1 MAGLAMQLFGSNTSP
16 YARRLRMLCE
26 QHSLNIPYE
35 HIDIFSPEGREKL
48 LSYSPV
54 AKIPFLVDGE
64 QVILD
69 SNVVFEYITEQRGL
83 TPLDWNEKNLLTTIN
98 AANDSGVELL
108 LSQRSGLDIDSENL
122 FFSLQKKRIASCLEA
137 LNKQVEQIQHDYLL
151 ISLFC
156 LVDWLSFREIAD
168 LSAYPALQVFLQQ
181 YQQTPWA
188 QSTDPRQG

>member
-16 YARRLRMLCE
+16 YARRLRMFCE
-26 QHSLNIPYE
+26 QHNLDIPYE

-69 SNVVFEYITEQRGL
+69 SNVVFDYITQQRGL
-83 TPLDWNEKNLLTTIN
+83 APLNWHEKNILTTIN

-108 LSQRSGLDIDSENL
+108 LSQRSGLDIDSDAL
-122 FFSLQKKRIASCLEA
+122 FFTLQKKRIASCLEE
-137 LNKQVEQIQHDYLL
+137 LNFQVERIQHDYLH

-156 LVDWLSFREIAD
+156 LIDWLSFREIIN

-181 YQQTPWA
+181 YQQTKWA
-188 QSTDPRQG
+188 QHTDPRQG